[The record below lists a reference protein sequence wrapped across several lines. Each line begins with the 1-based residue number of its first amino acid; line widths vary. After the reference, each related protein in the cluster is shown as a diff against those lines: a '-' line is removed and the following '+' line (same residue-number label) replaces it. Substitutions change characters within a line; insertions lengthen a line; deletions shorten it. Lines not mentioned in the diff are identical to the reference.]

1 MRPPSRT
8 PSKRMPSESMLS
20 MRMTLTLKPLR
31 RPWLWLGLWWCAIG
45 VVIAAS
51 LLPAFL
57 LPEVP
62 AGGDKLEHLGG
73 YFVLAAAAVQ
83 LYAARR
89 SLLRA
94 GIGLVLLGV
103 GLEFAQG
110 LLTTTRQMD
119 VWDALANSAGVL
131 AGLATVLTPLRDVL
145 LHFDNRA

>member
-1 MRPPSRT
+1 
-8 PSKRMPSESMLS
+8 MPSESTLS
-20 MRMTLTLKPLR
+20 MRRLSANMLSTLKPLR

-119 VWDALANSAGVL
+119 AWDALANSAGVL
-131 AGLATVLTPLRDVL
+131 AGLATVLTPLRNVL